1 MDPITLRQNPT
12 SVYGRGPYNSYLE
25 SSLGN
30 PEDTSQRKYNVTMK
44 NHSDCEQ
51 FYDDMET
58 LGGTSNIPDRECH
71 CCRRRSIS
79 RNTVYKLTYAEAE
92 KLLADERVA
101 AVELTPE
108 EQGLK
113 PVPLAWQDT
122 STHYDKRTESNS
134 QDIQWGLVRQLVK
147 TNPTGWGV
155 GADLDLTRKVTSQ
168 YSGKNVDVVIM
179 DDGCPFPSTFEYAQ
193 NADGTGF
200 PRLVQYNWYKHIPEL
215 TPSKPAA
222 VYDYSFTATGNSPR
236 TQEHGA
242 HCMGTT
248 AGNTQGWARDANIYF
263 LSFYDDYYGGSGQ
276 ADLHDASPMDFVR
289 AWHNSKPINPKTG
302 VKNPTIINNSWG
314 YNATTFTT
322 SRVSS
327 ITYRGNTYSPTS
339 GSGSAGT
346 AVWDNT
352 LLDNFWCTISTTR
365 NAAADADFE
374 DMINDGIIVVASAGN
389 DNSFMDVPG
398 GPDYNNEFTMWNS
411 SGSSSTVYYPHR
423 GPTPGAASGVI
434 CVGAAGAH
442 NEATGASIYDA
453 TGVEQQDYRAEF
465 SNFGPRCDIWGSG
478 SAIQSVWNSADDL
491 YDNIPSPDPRCAALN
506 LNTTRHQLINN
517 FKKCPGTSMSGPN
530 VCGVLACILEAYPR
544 ATQTE
549 IRNYLTTYCD
559 SQMEWTLGGRD
570 DDTDLGY
577 SKSTDVGT
585 RYIFL
590 EQSRI
595 SSGVTA
601 SGDEPEMRSLAFPLQ
616 NGVDR
621 LTSGVTFPRVP
632 KVYNNTSEPTYAL
645 SVNNTNI
652 IANGTNSA
660 TFTLTTTNVPDGTK
674 IPYIITSKY
683 RGEGKTVVVDPGVY
697 GIYDSTNTHVLALT
711 GTQLGDDNGEE
722 KSHIINM
729 SQAATTPTIQLN
741 PNGNTAWT
749 RAVHPETYVT
759 GNAVPAAKTITLD
772 VTASSASAYQFTGT
786 DRRTVHSGAEDD
798 PIIVVNYGDTIEFN
812 INSGASHPF
821 YLRDDT
827 SGQNT
832 DNIATGISSG
842 SNGAT
847 SGTITLD
854 TANLTIPGSTDL
866 FGADTGAWL
875 YYQCGSHSGMKGM
888 IFVQPT
894 QPLGTEHY
902 MNYMSYSIVSK
913 VDDLFYGGS
922 SDDGQYIVPLGFN
935 INIFGNQQDKI
946 YLQCNQFITFDGT
959 VAGAT
964 FVTTNQTSYARD
976 KLLLGGGDRSLPYFE
991 LWWGGDPDLG
1001 TSYVI
1006 MDVRYPDNRYGYFSW
1021 GQSDYQL
1028 IVKQAEPD
1036 NVYLNVT
1043 RNDLRDVMHDMYP
1056 FYQDVILGGEE
1067 STGEFVVNNN
1077 QATLTITPSA
1087 NFTNPDN
1094 ETEVDV
1100 NMRLNFF
1107 GTPDVS
1113 FSVSEAP

>member
-1 MDPITLRQNPT
+1 MDPITLRQNSIKVSGAQSLSHLDP
-12 SVYGRGPYNSYLE
+12 P
-25 SSLGN
+25 LGN
-30 PEDTSQRKYNVTMK
+30 PEDTSQREYNVTMK
-44 NHSDCEQ
+44 NHSDCDG
-51 FYDDMET
+51 FYNDMET
-58 LGGTSNIPDRECH
+58 LGGTSSVPDRECH
-71 CCRRRSIS
+71 CCNRRPIS

-101 AVELTPE
+101 AVELTPR

-113 PVPLAWQDT
+113 PVPYSWQDS

-134 QDIQWGLVRQLVK
+134 QDLQWGFVRQLVK

-155 GADLDLTRKVTSQ
+155 GADLDLDRTVTSQ

-200 PRLVQYNWYKHIPEL
+200 PRLVQYNWYKHVPEVD
-215 TPSKPAA
+215 PSNSAD
-222 VYDYSFTATGNSPR
+222 VYDYRLTATKNSPR
-236 TQEHGA
+236 QQEHGA

-248 AGNTQGWARDANIYF
+248 AGNTHGWARDANIYF
-263 LSFYDDYYGGSGQ
+263 LSFFDDSYA
-276 ADLHDASPMDFVR
+276 ADAGVTTAAPMDLVR
-289 AWHNSKPINPKTG
+289 AFHTNKTINPKTG

-314 YNATTFTT
+314 YTASSFTT

-346 AVWDNT
+346 AVWDNA
-352 LLDNFWCTISTTR
+352 LLDDFWCTVSTTR

-374 DMINDGIIVVASAGN
+374 DMISEGIIVVASAGN
-389 DNSFMDVPG
+389 ANSFMDVPG
-398 GPDYNNEFTMWNS
+398 GPDYDNQFTMWNS
-411 SGSSSTVYYPHR
+411 SGTGSNTYYPHR
-423 GPTPGAASGVI
+423 GPTPGASPGVI
-434 CVGAAGAH
+434 CVGAAGSH
-442 NEATGASIYDA
+442 NEASGASIYDG
-453 TGVEQQDYRAEF
+453 TGVEQPDYRAEF
-465 SNFGPRCDIWGSG
+465 SNFGPRCDIWGAG
-478 SAIQSVWNSADDL
+478 SAIQSVWNSAGET
-491 YDNIPSPDPRCAALN
+491 YDTNPSPDPRCALLN
-506 LNTTRHQLINN
+506 LSTPEHQFINN

-530 VCGVLACILEAYPR
+530 VCGVLACILEAFPR
-544 ATQTE
+544 STQTD
-549 IRNYLTTYCD
+549 IRNYFTTYCD

-570 DDTDLGY
+570 DDSDLGY

-585 RYIFL
+585 RYVFL

-595 SSGVTA
+595 TSGVTA
-601 SGDEPEMRSLAFPLQ
+601 VGDEPVMRSLAFPPQ
-616 NGVDR
+616 NGVNR
-621 LTSGVTFPRVP
+621 PSSGVTFPRVA
-632 KVYNNTSEPTYAL
+632 KIYNNTTEPTYAL

-674 IPYIITSKY
+674 IPYIISSKY
-683 RGEGKTVVVDPGVY
+683 RGRGKVVIPDTGVY
-697 GIYDSTNTHVLALT
+697 GAYDSTNTHVLILT
-711 GTQLGDDNGEE
+711 GTQLGDDNGDE
-722 KSHIINM
+722 KSNIINM

-741 PNGNTAWT
+741 PNGNTAWN

-772 VTASSASAYQFTGT
+772 VTANSSSAYQFSGT
-786 DRRTVHSGAEDD
+786 DRRTVHTGAEND

-821 YLRDDT
+821 YLRNDT

-847 SGTITLD
+847 SGTITVD
-854 TANLTIPGSTDL
+854 TTNLTIPGSTNL
-866 FGADTGAWL
+866 FGADTGAWF

-894 QPLGTEHY
+894 APLGTEHY
-902 MNYMSYSIVSK
+902 MNYMSYSIVTK
-913 VDDLFYGGS
+913 VDDLFSGS
-922 SDDGQYIVPLGFN
+922 STDDGTFIVPIGFN
-935 INIFGNQQDKI
+935 INIFGNQQNKI
-946 YLQCNQFITFDGT
+946 YLNCNQFITFDGT
-959 VAGAT
+959 ASSY
-964 FVTTNQTSYARD
+964 TTNGQTQIARD

-1001 TSYVI
+1001 TSYLLI
-1006 MDVRYPDNRYGYFSW
+1006 DVRYPTNRYSAYGY

-1028 IVKQAEPD
+1028 LVKQAEPD
-1036 NVYLNVT
+1036 NIQLNGT
-1043 RNDLRDVMHDMYP
+1043 RNDLRDVKTDMYP
-1056 FYQDVILGGEE
+1056 FYSDEILGGAEQ
-1067 STGEFVVNNN
+1067 TGDFVVNNN

>member
-1 MDPITLRQNPT
+1 
-12 SVYGRGPYNSYLE
+12 
-25 SSLGN
+25 
-30 PEDTSQRKYNVTMK
+30 MK

-92 KLLADERVA
+92 KLADERVA

-517 FKKCPGTSMSGPN
+517 FKKCPGTSM
-530 VCGVLACILEAYPR
+530 VVLMFVA
-544 ATQTE
+544 
-549 IRNYLTTYCD
+549 
-559 SQMEWTLGGRD
+559 
-570 DDTDLGY
+570 
-577 SKSTDVGT
+577 
-585 RYIFL
+585 FL
-590 EQSRI
+590 
-595 SSGVTA
+595 
-601 SGDEPEMRSLAFPLQ
+601 
-616 NGVDR
+616 
-621 LTSGVTFPRVP
+621 
-632 KVYNNTSEPTYAL
+632 
-645 SVNNTNI
+645 
-652 IANGTNSA
+652 
-660 TFTLTTTNVPDGTK
+660 
-674 IPYIITSKY
+674 
-683 RGEGKTVVVDPGVY
+683 
-697 GIYDSTNTHVLALT
+697 HV
-711 GTQLGDDNGEE
+711 
-722 KSHIINM
+722 
-729 SQAATTPTIQLN
+729 
-741 PNGNTAWT
+741 
-749 RAVHPETYVT
+749 
-759 GNAVPAAKTITLD
+759 
-772 VTASSASAYQFTGT
+772 F
-786 DRRTVHSGAEDD
+786 
-798 PIIVVNYGDTIEFN
+798 
-812 INSGASHPF
+812 
-821 YLRDDT
+821 
-827 SGQNT
+827 
-832 DNIATGISSG
+832 
-842 SNGAT
+842 
-847 SGTITLD
+847 
-854 TANLTIPGSTDL
+854 
-866 FGADTGAWL
+866 
-875 YYQCGSHSGMKGM
+875 
-888 IFVQPT
+888 
-894 QPLGTEHY
+894 
-902 MNYMSYSIVSK
+902 
-913 VDDLFYGGS
+913 
-922 SDDGQYIVPLGFN
+922 
-935 INIFGNQQDKI
+935 
-946 YLQCNQFITFDGT
+946 
-959 VAGAT
+959 
-964 FVTTNQTSYARD
+964 
-976 KLLLGGGDRSLPYFE
+976 
-991 LWWGGDPDLG
+991 
-1001 TSYVI
+1001 
-1006 MDVRYPDNRYGYFSW
+1006 
-1021 GQSDYQL
+1021 
-1028 IVKQAEPD
+1028 
-1036 NVYLNVT
+1036 
-1043 RNDLRDVMHDMYP
+1043 
-1056 FYQDVILGGEE
+1056 
-1067 STGEFVVNNN
+1067 
-1077 QATLTITPSA
+1077 
-1087 NFTNPDN
+1087 
-1094 ETEVDV
+1094 
-1100 NMRLNFF
+1100 
-1107 GTPDVS
+1107 
-1113 FSVSEAP
+1113 

>member
-1 MDPITLRQNPT
+1 MDPITLRQNST
-12 SVYGRGPYNSYLE
+12 KVSGAQSLSHLE
-25 SSLGN
+25 SPLGN
-30 PEDTSQRKYNVTMK
+30 PEDTSQREYNVTMK

-51 FYDDMET
+51 FYNDMET

-79 RNTVYKLTYAEAE
+79 RNTVYKLTHAEAE

-134 QDIQWGLVRQLVK
+134 QDIQWGFIRQLVK

-155 GADLDLTRKVTSQ
+155 GADLDLERTVTNQ

-263 LSFYDDYYGGSGQ
+263 LSFFDDWYGGPNV

-289 AWHNSKPINPKTG
+289 AWHNSKPVNPKTG
-302 VKNPTIINNSWG
+302 VKNPTIVNNSWG
-314 YNATTFTT
+314 YNATTFN
-322 SRVSS
+322 SSKVSS

-339 GSGSAGT
+339 GSGPDGT

-352 LLDNFWCTISTTR
+352 LLDNFWCTTSTGR

-389 DNSFMDVPG
+389 DNSYMDVPG
-398 GPDYNNEFTMWNS
+398 GPDYDNSFVMW
-411 SGSSSTVYYPHR
+411 SSSTSSNTYYPHR
-423 GPTPGAASGVI
+423 GSTPGASPGVI
-434 CVGAAGAH
+434 NVGAAGSH
-442 NEATGASIYDA
+442 NEPAGAVNGVYDG
-453 TGVEQQDYRAEF
+453 TGVEQPDYRAEF
-465 SNFGPRCDIWGSG
+465 SNFGPRCDIWGAG
-478 SAIQSVWNSADDL
+478 SAIQSVWNSAGQT
-491 YDNIPSPDPRCAALN
+491 YDTIPSPDPRCVSLN
-506 LNTTRHQLINN
+506 LNTSEHQYINN

-530 VCGVLACILEAYPR
+530 VCGVLACILEAFPR

-570 DDTDLGY
+570 DDSDLGY

-585 RYIFL
+585 RYVFL

-601 SGDEPEMRSLAFPLQ
+601 VGDEPVMRSLTFPPQ
-616 NGVDR
+616 NGVNR
-621 LTSGVTFPRVP
+621 PSSGVTFPRVA
-632 KVYNNTSEPTYAL
+632 KIYNNTTEPTYAL

-674 IPYIITSKY
+674 IPYIISSKY
-683 RGEGKTVVVDPGVY
+683 RGGGKTIIADTGVY
-697 GIYDSTNTHVLALT
+697 GVYDSTNTHVLILT

-722 KSHIINM
+722 KSNIINM
-729 SQAATTPTIQLN
+729 SQAATPTFQPN
-741 PNGNTAWT
+741 PNGNLAWT

-772 VTASSASAYQFTGT
+772 VTASSSTAYQFAGT
-786 DRRTVHSGAEDD
+786 DRRTVHAGAEDD
-798 PIIVVNYGDTIEFN
+798 PIIVVNFGDTIEFN

-827 SGQNT
+827 TGNNN

-847 SGTITLD
+847 SGTITID
-854 TANLTIPGSTDL
+854 TTNLTIPGSTDL
-866 FGADTGAWL
+866 FDATTGAWF
-875 YYQCGSHSGMKGM
+875 YYQCGSHPGMKGM
-888 IFVQPT
+888 ILVQPT
-894 QPLGTEHY
+894 APFGGEYY
-902 MNYMSYSIVSK
+902 MNYLSQSLVTK
-913 VDDLFYGGS
+913 VDDLFSGAS
-922 SDDGQYIVPLGFN
+922 TDDGTYIVPIGFN
-935 INIFGNQQDKI
+935 INIFGNQQNKI
-946 YLQCNQFITFDGT
+946 YINCNQFITFDGT
-959 VAGAT
+959 AYSYS
-964 FVTTNQTSYARD
+964 TTGQPALARD
-976 KLLLGGGDRSLPYFE
+976 KLLLGGGDRALPYFE

-1006 MDVRYPDNRYGYFSW
+1006 MDIRYPDNRYGNYGY
-1021 GQSDYQL
+1021 GQSNFQM
-1028 IVKQAEPD
+1028 IVKQADPD
-1036 NVYLNVT
+1036 NIQLNGT

-1077 QATLTITPSA
+1077 QATLTITPSS

-1107 GTPDVS
+1107 GTPDAS

>member
-1 MDPITLRQNPT
+1 M
-12 SVYGRGPYNSYLE
+12 
-25 SSLGN
+25 
-30 PEDTSQRKYNVTMK
+30 
-44 NHSDCEQ
+44 
-51 FYDDMET
+51 
-58 LGGTSNIPDRECH
+58 
-71 CCRRRSIS
+71 
-79 RNTVYKLTYAEAE
+79 
-92 KLLADERVA
+92 
-101 AVELTPE
+101 
-108 EQGLK
+108 
-113 PVPLAWQDT
+113 
-122 STHYDKRTESNS
+122 
-134 QDIQWGLVRQLVK
+134 
-147 TNPTGWGV
+147 
-155 GADLDLTRKVTSQ
+155 
-168 YSGKNVDVVIM
+168 
-179 DDGCPFPSTFEYAQ
+179 
-193 NADGTGF
+193 
-200 PRLVQYNWYKHIPEL
+200 
-215 TPSKPAA
+215 
-222 VYDYSFTATGNSPR
+222 
-236 TQEHGA
+236 
-242 HCMGTT
+242 
-248 AGNTQGWARDANIYF
+248 
-263 LSFYDDYYGGSGQ
+263 
-276 ADLHDASPMDFVR
+276 
-289 AWHNSKPINPKTG
+289 
-302 VKNPTIINNSWG
+302 
-314 YNATTFTT
+314 
-322 SRVSS
+322 
-327 ITYRGNTYSPTS
+327 
-339 GSGSAGT
+339 
-346 AVWDNT
+346 
-352 LLDNFWCTISTTR
+352 
-365 NAAADADFE
+365 
-374 DMINDGIIVVASAGN
+374 
-389 DNSFMDVPG
+389 
-398 GPDYNNEFTMWNS
+398 
-411 SGSSSTVYYPHR
+411 
-423 GPTPGAASGVI
+423 
-434 CVGAAGAH
+434 
-442 NEATGASIYDA
+442 
-453 TGVEQQDYRAEF
+453 
-465 SNFGPRCDIWGSG
+465 
-478 SAIQSVWNSADDL
+478 
-491 YDNIPSPDPRCAALN
+491 
-506 LNTTRHQLINN
+506 
-517 FKKCPGTSMSGPN
+517 
-530 VCGVLACILEAYPR
+530 
-544 ATQTE
+544 
-549 IRNYLTTYCD
+549 
-559 SQMEWTLGGRD
+559 
-570 DDTDLGY
+570 
-577 SKSTDVGT
+577 
-585 RYIFL
+585 
-590 EQSRI
+590 
-595 SSGVTA
+595 TA

-1036 NVYLNVT
+1036 NVYLTVT

-1100 NMRLNFF
+1100 NMIEFLWN
-1107 GTPDVS
+1107 S
-1113 FSVSEAP
+1113 

>member
-1 MDPITLRQNPT
+1 MDPITLRQNST
-12 SVYGRGPYNSYLE
+12 AVYGKSPYNNYLE
-25 SSLGN
+25 SPLGN
-30 PEDTSQRKYNVTMK
+30 PEDTSQREYNVTMK

-51 FYDDMET
+51 FYNDMET

-122 STHYDKRTESNS
+122 STHFDKKTESNS

-155 GADLDLTRKVTSQ
+155 GADLDLERTVTSQ
-168 YSGKNVDVVIM
+168 YSGKNVDVVVM

-200 PRLVQYNWYKHIPEL
+200 SRLVQYNWYKHIPEL
-215 TPSKPAA
+215 TPTKSAA
-222 VYDYSFTATGNSPR
+222 VYDYSFNATGNSPR

-263 LSFYDDYYGGSGQ
+263 ISFYDDTYGSQ

-314 YNATTFTT
+314 YNATTFDT
-322 SRVSS
+322 SKVSS

-339 GSGSAGT
+339 GSGPAGT

-352 LLDNFWCTISTTR
+352 LLDNFWCTISTSR

-389 DNSFMDVPG
+389 DNSYMDVVG
-398 GPDYNNEFTMWNS
+398 GPDYNNSFVMW
-411 SGSSSTVYYPHR
+411 SSSTTSNTYYPHR
-423 GPTPGAASGVI
+423 GASPGAATGVI
-434 CVGAAGAH
+434 NVGAAGAH
-442 NEATGASIYDA
+442 NEASGASIYDA

-465 SNFGPRCDIWGSG
+465 SNFGPRCDIWGAG
-478 SAIQSVWNSADDL
+478 SAIQSIWNSGDDL

-506 LNTTRHQLINN
+506 LNTTNHQYINN

-530 VCGVLACILEAYPR
+530 VCGVLACILEAFPR

-549 IRNYLTTYCD
+549 IRNYLSTYCD
-559 SQMEWTLGGRD
+559 SQMQWTLGGRD

-601 SGDEPEMRSLAFPLQ
+601 SGDGPEMRSLTFPPQ
-616 NGVDR
+616 NGVNR
-621 LTSGVTFPRVP
+621 LSSGVTFPRVA
-632 KVYNNTSEPTYAL
+632 KVYNRTSEPTYAL

-652 IANGTNSA
+652 IANGTNST

-683 RGEGKTVVVDPGVY
+683 RGGGKTTIVDSGVY
-697 GIYDSTNTHVLALT
+697 GIYDATNTNVLVLT
-711 GTQLGDDNGEE
+711 GTQLGDSGGEE
-722 KSHIINM
+722 KSHIIDM
-729 SQAATTPTIQLN
+729 SVAGTTPTIQLN

-772 VTASSASAYQFTGT
+772 VTASSSTAYQFTGT
-786 DRRTVHSGAEDD
+786 DRRTVHNGTEND

-821 YLRDDT
+821 YLRNDT

-847 SGTITLD
+847 SGTITID
-854 TANLTIPGSTDL
+854 TTNLTIPGSTNL
-866 FGADTGAWL
+866 FGADTGAWF
-875 YYQCGSHSGMKGM
+875 YYQCGSHSGMKGI

-894 QPLGTEHY
+894 APLGTEHY
-902 MNYMSYSIVSK
+902 MNYLSYTLATK
-913 VDDLFYGGS
+913 VDDLFSGGS
-922 SDDGQYIVPLGFN
+922 TDDGQFIIPIGFN
-935 INIFGNQQDKI
+935 IDIFGNQQDKI
-946 YLQCNQFITFDGT
+946 YLQCNQFITFGGT
-959 VAGAT
+959 VSGST
-964 FVTTNQTSYARD
+964 WLTSSQTAYARD
-976 KLLLGGGDRSLPYFE
+976 KILLGGGDRSLPYFE

-1001 TSYVI
+1001 TSYLF
-1006 MDVRYPDNRYGYFSW
+1006 MDFRYPTNRYSAYGY

-1028 IVKQAEPD
+1028 MVKQAEPD
-1036 NVYLNVT
+1036 KIYLNVT
-1043 RNDLRDVMHDMYP
+1043 RNDLREVKQDMYP
-1056 FYQDVILGGEE
+1056 FYQDKILGGVEP
-1067 STGEFVVNNN
+1067 TGEVVVNNN